1 MLLQKIVL
9 ENYGIYQDQNVFD
22 FTTTEDKPIILC
34 GGKNGGGKTT
44 LFESVMLCL
53 YGQNFSEKK
62 ISKKEYDKILDNKI
76 HKYGTSDQVEN
87 TSITIEFLYYHFN
100 REQKNKENKGVQL
113 YSVTRSWKNI
123 NGEIIEKLSIKNNDK
138 SLDVDYWDAF
148 IRELIPRGIAR
159 LFFFDGE
166 KIATIA
172 KHGDEGI
179 EVKNS
184 FETLLGLDIVYQLKS
199 DLEINLGRT
208 NQSQKDSS
216 ELENKFKKLEK
227 ELERLEVIKA
237 GYVIELD
244 EKTDDMN
251 DGYKKIEGFEQEIT
265 KLGGN
270 YAKQRTELV
279 NNQTVLKGRLTII
292 EEEMRA
298 VCADALPFSLIPKQV
313 EQLVQ
318 TIKSDQDVLK
328 NQFEKQILSENL
340 DELKNKLNSDTF
352 WNEFE
357 INSKA
362 KTGVVSKIE
371 EFFVEKM
378 SDGSNNQES
387 VIGFSQKDSDKILDV
402 LDRIH
407 DVLPKKMEAFSK
419 DFNQITEKLQKIQTS
434 LSNAPA
440 EKDENEIFKP
450 HLDKIHAEYE
460 KIAGI
465 KSDIRRIEDKIQIKK
480 GEISIKKAEGKKIV
494 ADKHGAS
501 DTDTNIE
508 LTKKVQNA
516 LDEYA
521 SKLKDK
527 KIHLLENYILESLKI
542 LLHKEDLIHKV
553 SINKQTFEI
562 TLFDENEDVIPRDQ
576 LSEGEKQLFATSIL
590 WSLAKTSGRSLPFI
604 IDTPLARLDV
614 DHRDN
619 LVEEFFPAASHQVI
633 ILSTDTEITKTYY
646 EKLLPYITRSYS
658 MEYDDKMRCSKI
670 SDHYFEFKEEKT
682 IAV

>member
-1 MLLQKIVL
+1 M
-9 ENYGIYQDQNVFD
+9 NA
-22 FTTTEDKPIILC
+22 
-34 GGKNGGGKTT
+34 
-44 LFESVMLCL
+44 L
-53 YGQNFSEKK
+53 YGN
-62 ISKKEYDKILDNKI
+62 
-76 HKYGTSDQVEN
+76 
-87 TSITIEFLYYHFN
+87 
-100 REQKNKENKGVQL
+100 
-113 YSVTRSWKNI
+113 
-123 NGEIIEKLSIKNNDK
+123 
-138 SLDVDYWDAF
+138 
-148 IRELIPRGIAR
+148 
-159 LFFFDGE
+159 
-166 KIATIA
+166 
-172 KHGDEGI
+172 
-179 EVKNS
+179 
-184 FETLLGLDIVYQLKS
+184 
-199 DLEINLGRT
+199 
-208 NQSQKDSS
+208 
-216 ELENKFKKLEK
+216 
-227 ELERLEVIKA
+227 
-237 GYVIELD
+237 
-244 EKTDDMN
+244 
-251 DGYKKIEGFEQEIT
+251 IEGFEQEIT

-270 YAKQRTELV
+270 YAKQRTEHV
-279 NNQTVLKGRLTII
+279 SNQTVLKDRLTII
-292 EEEMRA
+292 EEEMRT
-298 VCADALPFSLIPKQV
+298 VCADALPFSLMPKQV

-328 NQFEKQILSENL
+328 NQFEKQILNENL
-340 DELKNKLNSDTF
+340 GELKNKLNSDAF

-362 KTGVVSKIE
+362 KSGVVSKIE
-371 EFFVEKM
+371 KFFEEKM
-378 SDGSNNQES
+378 SDGSKKNNI
-387 VIGFSQKDSDKILDV
+387 VIGFSQKDSDKILDT

-407 DVLPKKMEAFSK
+407 DILPKKMESRSK
-419 DFNQITEKLQKIQTS
+419 DFNQITEKLQKIQTA

-450 HLDKIHAEYE
+450 HLDKIHDEYE
-460 KIAGI
+460 KIAVL
-465 KSDIRRIEDKIQIKK
+465 KTEIRHLEDKIQIKK
-480 GEISIKKAEGKKIV
+480 GEISMKKVEGKKIV

-516 LDEYA
+516 LDEYS

-542 LLHKEDLIHKV
+542 LLHKEELIHKV

-619 LVEEFFPAASHQVI
+619 LVDEFFPAASHQVI
-633 ILSTDTEITKTYY
+633 ILSTDTEITKPYY
-646 EKLLPYITRSYS
+646 EKLLPYIARSYS

>member
-1 MLLQKIVL
+1 
-9 ENYGIYQDQNVFD
+9 
-22 FTTTEDKPIILC
+22 
-34 GGKNGGGKTT
+34 
-44 LFESVMLCL
+44 
-53 YGQNFSEKK
+53 
-62 ISKKEYDKILDNKI
+62 
-76 HKYGTSDQVEN
+76 
-87 TSITIEFLYYHFN
+87 
-100 REQKNKENKGVQL
+100 
-113 YSVTRSWKNI
+113 
-123 NGEIIEKLSIKNNDK
+123 
-138 SLDVDYWDAF
+138 
-148 IRELIPRGIAR
+148 
-159 LFFFDGE
+159 
-166 KIATIA
+166 
-172 KHGDEGI
+172 
-179 EVKNS
+179 
-184 FETLLGLDIVYQLKS
+184 
-199 DLEINLGRT
+199 
-208 NQSQKDSS
+208 
-216 ELENKFKKLEK
+216 
-227 ELERLEVIKA
+227 
-237 GYVIELD
+237 
-244 EKTDDMN
+244 
-251 DGYKKIEGFEQEIT
+251 
-265 KLGGN
+265 
-270 YAKQRTELV
+270 
-279 NNQTVLKGRLTII
+279 
-292 EEEMRA
+292 
-298 VCADALPFSLIPKQV
+298 
-313 EQLVQ
+313 
-318 TIKSDQDVLK
+318 
-328 NQFEKQILSENL
+328 
-340 DELKNKLNSDTF
+340 
-352 WNEFE
+352 
-357 INSKA
+357 
-362 KTGVVSKIE
+362 
-371 EFFVEKM
+371 M

-407 DVLPKKMEAFSK
+407 DVLPKKMEALSK

-682 IAV
+682 IAI

>member
-22 FTTTEDKPIILC
+22 FATTKDKPIILC

-76 HKYGTSDQVEN
+76 HKYGTSKQEKD

-100 REQKNKENKGVQL
+100 RDQKNKENKGVQL

-184 FETLLGLDIVYQLKS
+184 FETLLGLDIVQQLKS

-237 GYVIELD
+237 GYVIDLD
-244 EKTDDMN
+244 EKTDEMN
-251 DGYKKIEGFEQEIT
+251 EMYKNIEGFEQEIT

-279 NNQTVLKGRLTII
+279 SNQTVLKDRLTII
-292 EEEMRA
+292 EEEMRT

-328 NQFEKQILSENL
+328 NQFEKQILSETSN
-340 DELKNKLNSDTF
+340 ELKNKFTESDKA
-352 WNEFE
+352 E
-357 INSKA
+357 ILA
-362 KTGVVSKIE
+362 RQGDIITIIT
-371 EFFVEKM
+371 EFFEEKM
-378 SDGSNNQES
+378 SDGSNNNI
-387 VIGFSQKDSDKILDV
+387 VIGFSQKDSDKILDT

-407 DVLPKKMEAFSK
+407 DILPKKMEARSK
-419 DFNQITEKLQKIQTS
+419 DFNQITEKLQKIQTA

-450 HLDKIHAEYE
+450 HLDDIHTEYE
-460 KIAGI
+460 KIAVL
-465 KSDIRRIEDKIQIKK
+465 KTEIRHLEDKIQIKK
-480 GEISIKKAEGKKIV
+480 GEISIKKVEGKKIV

-542 LLHKEDLIHKV
+542 ILHKEDFIHKV

-633 ILSTDTEITKTYY
+633 ILSTDTEITKPYY
-646 EKLLPYITRSYS
+646 EKLLPYIARSYS

>member
-1 MLLQKIVL
+1 M
-9 ENYGIYQDQNVFD
+9 
-22 FTTTEDKPIILC
+22 
-34 GGKNGGGKTT
+34 
-44 LFESVMLCL
+44 
-53 YGQNFSEKK
+53 
-62 ISKKEYDKILDNKI
+62 
-76 HKYGTSDQVEN
+76 
-87 TSITIEFLYYHFN
+87 
-100 REQKNKENKGVQL
+100 
-113 YSVTRSWKNI
+113 
-123 NGEIIEKLSIKNNDK
+123 
-138 SLDVDYWDAF
+138 
-148 IRELIPRGIAR
+148 
-159 LFFFDGE
+159 
-166 KIATIA
+166 
-172 KHGDEGI
+172 
-179 EVKNS
+179 
-184 FETLLGLDIVYQLKS
+184 
-199 DLEINLGRT
+199 
-208 NQSQKDSS
+208 
-216 ELENKFKKLEK
+216 
-227 ELERLEVIKA
+227 
-237 GYVIELD
+237 
-244 EKTDDMN
+244 
-251 DGYKKIEGFEQEIT
+251 
-265 KLGGN
+265 
-270 YAKQRTELV
+270 
-279 NNQTVLKGRLTII
+279 
-292 EEEMRA
+292 
-298 VCADALPFSLIPKQV
+298 
-313 EQLVQ
+313 
-318 TIKSDQDVLK
+318 
-328 NQFEKQILSENL
+328 SENL

-682 IAV
+682 IAI